1 VDEVLISG
9 KWSNYGELQP
19 LIAELR
25 KLALP
30 VKLLADETA
39 SEILRRPISRLGT
52 SIYVELQKAPL
63 GDSERAIK
71 RGVDVLLS
79 TLALTAL
86 CPLFAVTA
94 LLIKLN
100 SPGRVIF
107 FASTAAN
114 LES

>member
-1 VDEVLISG
+1 MDEVLISG

-25 KLALP
+25 KIALP
-30 VKLLADETA
+30 IKLLADETA

-71 RGVDVLLS
+71 RGVDV
-79 TLALTAL
+79 
-86 CPLFAVTA
+86 
-94 LLIKLN
+94 IKLH
-100 SPGRVIF
+100 SPGRERWSRLSEQIF
-107 FASTAAN
+107 RVDKWN
-114 LES
+114 LCRG